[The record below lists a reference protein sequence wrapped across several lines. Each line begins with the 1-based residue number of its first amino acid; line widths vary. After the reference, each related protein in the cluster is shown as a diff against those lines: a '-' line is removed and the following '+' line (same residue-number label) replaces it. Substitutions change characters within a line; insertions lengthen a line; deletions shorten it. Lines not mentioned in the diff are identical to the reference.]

1 MGLSMVTVQSD
12 QTDAGRNYPENLYR
26 SDNRATLLP
35 TVDHID
41 EAAVDRYHADGYVA
55 VGTLFDPAR
64 IDAALTGLNS
74 LLLDP
79 RGAGIEF
86 EVGVGDRL
94 ADLDAEARMNV
105 VRKFMWFADHDE
117 RLRTLARDPV
127 LMDVA
132 RRLIGDQDIALI
144 QDMALLKPPGGGR
157 EKPWHQDN
165 AYFNI
170 EPGTPIVGVW
180 IALDDATPE
189 NGCMH
194 VLPGSHREGPV
205 LHFQRRDW
213 QICDS
218 DVQIW
223 RDLVVPLPAGG
234 ALFFDGLIHHGTPA
248 NRTNRRRRAV
258 QFHYAPATAVR
269 VTDERRME
277 LFGSEGKNVS
287 C

>member
-1 MGLSMVTVQSD
+1 MVTGKSD
-12 QTDAGRNYPENLYR
+12 QTYVSGDYPANLYR
-26 SDNRATLLP
+26 SDKPATLLD
-35 TVDHID
+35 TVDDID
-41 EAAVDRYHADGYVA
+41 ESALDRYRVDGYIA
-55 VGTLFDPAR
+55 LGNLFDRAR
-64 IDAALTGLNS
+64 IDAALAGLDS
-74 LLLDP
+74 LLLNP

-86 EVGVGDRL
+86 ESEVGDRL
-94 ADLDAEARMNV
+94 ADLDAEGRAKV

-117 RLRTLARDPV
+117 RLRELVRDPV
-127 LMDVA
+127 LLDVA
-132 RRLIGDQDIALI
+132 RRFIGDHDIVLI

-180 IALDDATPE
+180 IALDNAIPE

-194 VLPGSHREGPV
+194 VIPGSHREGPV

-223 RDLVVPLPAGG
+223 RDVVVPLPAGG

-248 NRTNRRRRAV
+248 NRSNRRRHAV
-258 QFHYAPATAVR
+258 QFHYAPAAALQ

-277 LFGSEGKNVS
+277 LFGNEGKNVS